1 MQKRKCR
8 MLPANTS
15 YRTESRTWRVLA
27 TIGRHQRYIR
37 AGPRWRLFLLA
48 IGQFSLNVVGSSALS
63 QVQLLQPWHEQPGA
77 LLSRRASLL
86 GAAAGLASTPL
97 KAAWAAEDVA
107 KARAQMESGAQALD
121 DLLKKYDDITAADG
135 GNGVRRVLGKLG
147 PTSPLHRVDKALGL
161 VAREL
166 EDESAFELVDVFLGQ
181 LDAADGDA
189 YSSIFVPT
197 GGGTTPEYWLIRSKK
212 EIKEA
217 RSTLGRI
224 LELQ

>member
-1 MQKRKCR
+1 
-8 MLPANTS
+8 MLA
-15 YRTESRTWRVLA
+15 L
-27 TIGRHQRYIR
+27 
-37 AGPRWRLFLLA
+37 
-48 IGQFSLNVVGSSALS
+48 GQLSLSLNVVGSSAFS
-63 QVQLLQPWHEQPGA
+63 RVQLMQPWYEHGDF
-77 LLSRRASLL
+77 LSRRAALL
-86 GAAAGLASTPL
+86 GTAAGFASMPL
-97 KAAWAAEDVA
+97 KVLAADDVA
-107 KARAQMESGAQALD
+107 KARTQMESGAQALD
-121 DLLKKYDDITAADG
+121 DLLKKYDDIVAADG
-135 GNGVRRVLGKLG
+135 GNGIRRVLGKLG
-147 PTSPLHRVDKALGL
+147 PTSPLHRVDKAVGL
-161 VAREL
+161 VARQL